1 MKNFLS
7 ETIIQLIECFSKND
21 FNEVQHGFENQSD
34 FYDVD
39 ILIDGKIQLLV
50 IRPTLDMTNNA
61 LEKVIPMCLNGAIS
75 KSKIFNFSIYS
86 LDLVIESLDN
96 YRSLGSVF
104 PLRQSDLYT
113 YLPSSNHLIL
123 PIIIAHL
130 IPIFTS
136 FNNHRR
142 INLEMT
148 YKSHLTF
155 FKNI

>member
-1 MKNFLS
+1 MS
-7 ETIIQLIECFSKND
+7 
-21 FNEVQHGFENQSD
+21 
-34 FYDVD
+34 
-39 ILIDGKIQLLV
+39 V

-61 LEKVIPMCLNGAIS
+61 LEKVIPMCLNETIR

-113 YLPSSNHLIL
+113 YLASSNNLIL